1 MDGRVMINRIATY
14 LLCCASLMMLGCFPQ
29 PYTGSMAD
37 INTAAIDA
45 YIKES
50 RVGNAGA
57 HNYGISRAPSGA
69 ANRSSPRKAQPQ
81 TKEKTIPDRHD
92 EDRIAGYQKNV
103 DALLN

>member
-1 MDGRVMINRIATY
+1 MMNRMTTF
-14 LLCCASLMMLGCFPQ
+14 LLCCVVLMIIGCFPQ

-69 ANRSSPRKAQPQ
+69 ANRDSTRKAQPQ
-81 TKEKTIPDRHD
+81 AKEKASPDRHD
-92 EDRIAGYQKNV
+92 EDRIAGYQKKV

>member
-1 MDGRVMINRIATY
+1 MII
-14 LLCCASLMMLGCFPQ
+14 GCFPQ

-50 RVGNAGA
+50 RVGNVGV
-57 HNYGISRAPSGA
+57 HNYGTSKAPAVA
-69 ANRSSPRKAQPQ
+69 ANRDSTRKAQPQ
-81 TKEKTIPDRHD
+81 TKEKTSPDRHD

>member
-1 MDGRVMINRIATY
+1 MMNRMTTF
-14 LLCCASLMMLGCFPQ
+14 LLCCVVLMIIGCFPQ
-29 PYTGSMAD
+29 PYTGSMVD

-50 RVGNAGA
+50 RVGNAGV
-57 HNYGISRAPSGA
+57 HNYGTSKVSAGA
-69 ANRSSPRKAQPQ
+69 ANRDSTRKAQPQ
-81 TKEKTIPDRHD
+81 AKEKASPGRHD

>member
-14 LLCCASLMMLGCFPQ
+14 LLCCAFLMMLGCFPQ

-50 RVGNAGA
+50 RVGNAGV
-57 HNYGISRAPSGA
+57 HNYGTSKVSAGA
-69 ANRSSPRKAQPQ
+69 ANRSSTRKAPPQ
-81 TKEKTIPDRHD
+81 AKEKTSPDRHD
-92 EDRIAGYQKNV
+92 EDRIAGYQKSV

>member
-1 MDGRVMINRIATY
+1 MII
-14 LLCCASLMMLGCFPQ
+14 GCFPQ
-29 PYTGSMAD
+29 PYTGSMVD

-50 RVGNAGA
+50 RVGNAGV
-57 HNYGISRAPSGA
+57 HNYGTSKVSAGA
-69 ANRSSPRKAQPQ
+69 ANRDSTRKAQPQ
-81 TKEKTIPDRHD
+81 AKEKASPGRHD

>member
-14 LLCCASLMMLGCFPQ
+14 LLCCAFLMMLGCFPQ

-57 HNYGISRAPSGA
+57 HNYGISRAPSVA
-69 ANRSSPRKAQPQ
+69 ANRDSTRKAQPQ
-81 TKEKTIPDRHD
+81 AKEKASPGRHD

>member
-1 MDGRVMINRIATY
+1 MII
-14 LLCCASLMMLGCFPQ
+14 GCFPQ

-50 RVGNAGA
+50 RVGNSGA
-57 HNYGISRAPSGA
+57 HNYGTSKVSAGP
-69 ANRSSPRKAQPQ
+69 ANRSSTRKAQPQ
-81 TKEKTIPDRHD
+81 AKEKTSPDRHD
-92 EDRIAGYQKNV
+92 EDRIAGYQKSV